1 MQYRCEATTLEG
13 FVQQLATSYLV
24 HGYYFYVTGIIPE
37 GKDVGAI
44 DAKLIARY
52 DIGASK
58 WAAARRKRAGGANV
72 HYLRLGRFFVLLATH
87 GRHRF
92 FEAERTR
99 IRDARHVTLKVGG
112 YALGV
117 RGGHVRVTI
126 AREEYRTLKAYFIE
140 RATRRSTTAL
150 AAELGALPFEPYAA
164 IRRQF
169 LCILRAMNRARTE
182 AGLEPVP
189 KTCLRF
195 KRRIVRPFE
204 AVEIEERAA

>member
-1 MQYRCEATTLEG
+1 MPYRCEATTPEG

-24 HGYYFYVTGIIPE
+24 HGYYFYVTGVVPE
-37 GKDVGAI
+37 GKDVRAV

-52 DIGASK
+52 AVGSSK

-72 HYLRLGRFFVLLATH
+72 HYLRLDRFFVLLATH

-92 FEAERTR
+92 FEEERTR

-117 RGGHVRVTI
+117 RGSHVRVTI
-126 AREEYRTLKAYFIE
+126 AREAYRSLKAYFLE
-140 RATRRSTTAL
+140 YATKRSAGTL
-150 AAELGALPFEPYAA
+150 AAELAALPFEPYAA
-164 IRRQF
+164 IRRQA
-169 LCILRAMNRARTE
+169 LCILRAVNRARTE

-204 AVEIEERAA
+204 AVAIEERAA